1 MDILLKTP
9 YYNCSLAFVDV
20 KLNNQDHF
28 ECLAVANSG
37 WLSCER
43 PLTFS
48 RNDGKMFVNKIRE
61 INRTFEMVAKLE
73 DTRENLVIRMES
85 TAPGMVM
92 VSGEF
97 VEHSEFSQKAT
108 FGFNIEKAGL
118 NDFLKQMDSLLEQ
131 SG

>member
-1 MDILLKTP
+1 MAI
-9 YYNCSLAFVDV
+9 
-20 KLNNQDHF
+20 
-28 ECLAVANSG
+28 ANSG

-48 RNDGKMFVNKIRE
+48 RNDGKKFVNKIKE
-61 INRTFEMVAKLE
+61 INKPFRMVAKLE
-73 DTRENLVIRMES
+73 DTRKNLVIRMES

-118 NDFLKQMDSLLEQ
+118 NEFLKQMDSLLAQ
-131 SG
+131 NS